1 MSRLSGKIALI
12 TGGNSGIGL
21 AAAIAFQKEGA
32 KVIITGRNQERL
44 DEALNQLGG
53 DALSIQGDV
62 SNLDDLDRLF
72 ETVKEKYGQIDVLF
86 ANAGLAK
93 VAPIGDV
100 NEEHFDLHMNVN
112 VKGLFFTVQKAL
124 PLLSDGASV
133 ILNASIVKDKG
144 FAGLSVYT
152 ATKAA
157 VRSFART
164 WTSELK
170 DRQIRVNSLS
180 PGPIETPL
188 YEKMGIPEEAVQEFA
203 SSVGSQV
210 PMGHFGKSEDI
221 ALAAVYLA
229 SDESSYTT
237 GIDLVVD
244 GGLSQV

>member
-21 AAAIAFQKEGA
+21 ASAIAFQKEGA
-32 KVIITGRNQERL
+32 EVIITGRNQERL
-44 DEALNQLGG
+44 DEAVKQLNGN
-53 DALSIQGDV
+53 ALSVQGDV
-62 SNLDDLDRLF
+62 SNLADLDRLF
-72 ETVKEKYGQIDVLF
+72 EEVKEKHGRIDILF

-93 VAPIGDV
+93 VAPLGEVD
-100 NEEHFDLHMNVN
+100 EEHFDLHMDVN

-144 FAGLSVYT
+144 FNGLSVYS
-152 ATKAA
+152 ATKGA

-170 DRQIRVNSLS
+170 DRQIRVNSIS
-180 PGPIETPL
+180 PGPIETPI
-188 YEKMGIPEEAVQEFA
+188 YEKMDIPEEAVQEFA
-203 SSVGSQV
+203 ASILSQV
-210 PMGHFGKSEDI
+210 PMGRFGKSEDI
-221 ALAAVYLA
+221 AHAVVYLA
-229 SDESSYTT
+229 SDESRYTT
-237 GIDLVVD
+237 GIDFVVD